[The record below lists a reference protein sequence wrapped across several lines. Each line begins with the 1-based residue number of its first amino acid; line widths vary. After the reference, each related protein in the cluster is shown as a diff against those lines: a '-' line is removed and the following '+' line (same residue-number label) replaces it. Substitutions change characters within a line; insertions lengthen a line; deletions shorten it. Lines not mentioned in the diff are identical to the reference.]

1 MTRIIPTATLL
12 LGFGLGAAWG
22 YHSGS
27 HSGTAVSRDGVIVAR
42 EASPFGQD
50 RPVSAESPVNH
61 VEATE
66 CAAFR
71 QELAKALQSH
81 KEGPAERAEA
91 ATVTVT
97 PEVQAAR
104 RAAQS
109 DIETLVAGGVWG
121 NEQRSEFRTKLVM
134 LDSEQQRLV
143 MQNLVLA
150 LNSGAVKLQT
160 SGPPF

>member
-1 MTRIIPTATLL
+1 MSRIIPFATLL
-12 LGFGLGAAWG
+12 LGFGLGAGWS
-22 YHSGS
+22 YHSGAP
-27 HSGTAVSRDGVIVAR
+27 SGTAVSRDGVIVAR

-50 RPVSAESPVNH
+50 RLLSAEKPIEH

-81 KEGPAERAEA
+81 KEGPSEPAAA

-97 PEVQAAR
+97 PEAQAAR
-104 RAAQS
+104 RAALS

-121 NEQRSEFRTKLVM
+121 NEQRSEFRTKLAM
-134 LDSEQQRLV
+134 LDSGQQKLA